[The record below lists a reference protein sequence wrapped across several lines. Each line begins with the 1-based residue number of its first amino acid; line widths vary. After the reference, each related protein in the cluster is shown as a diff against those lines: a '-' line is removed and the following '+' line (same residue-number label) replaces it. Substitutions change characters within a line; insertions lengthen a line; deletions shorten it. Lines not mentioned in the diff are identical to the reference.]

1 MQNLFL
7 SFFILLL
14 SILVG
19 ILLGN
24 LSVLVLA
31 ELLDKD
37 LHNILDIHASCS
49 LEERIFL
56 RVINS
61 LNHLFTFTL
70 APLAVAYFLFKK
82 EWWTQLGWVEKL
94 KGSHLLVGIA
104 FISLSFPFAQLL
116 YGINQAIPMP
126 DWAFQAERETEQLLF
141 CILQMQSL
149 QELIANILVIAVL
162 PAFGEEVL
170 FRGFIQKRLS
180 QHIPAWAAITLT
192 AFLFSAVHFQ
202 FEGFLARFLLG
213 GILGFIFHQT
223 QNLWVPIATHLF
235 FNGLQVLVYYFFGEQ
250 AINQEV
256 PDIQSMLLPGIISLL
271 LLILFGYFWK
281 KKTNHV
287 H

>member
-1 MQNLFL
+1 MQKLFL
-7 SFFILLL
+7 SFLILLL
-14 SILVG
+14 SILLG
-19 ILLGN
+19 LLLGN

-31 ELLDKD
+31 AIMEQD
-37 LHNILDIHASCS
+37 LTYILDVSAQCS

-56 RVINS
+56 RSVNS
-61 LNHLFTFTL
+61 LNHLFTFSL
-70 APLAVAYFLFKK
+70 APLAAAYFLYRK
-82 EWWTQLGWVEKL
+82 EWKTELGWVEKL
-94 KGSHLLVGIA
+94 KSRHLLIGVA
-104 FISLSFPFAQLL
+104 FISVSFPFAQLL
-116 YGINQAIPMP
+116 YGLNQSIPMP
-126 DWAFQAERETEQLLF
+126 DWAFQAERETEKLLF
-141 CILQMQSL
+141 CILQMEQPI
-149 QELIANILVIAVL
+149 ELIANLLVIAIL

-180 QHIPAWAAITLT
+180 QQLPAWAAITIT
-192 AFLFSAVHFQ
+192 ALIFSAVHFQ

-213 GILGFIFHQT
+213 GILGFVFHRT

-256 PDIQSMLLPGIISLL
+256 PDIQTMLLPGLISLF
-271 LLILFGYFWK
+271 LLILFGYFWQ